1 MKKTI
6 GTIIIIF
13 LVVGIGVGVVYKI
26 IEKDVTDRET
36 FDLKTDTNG
45 SNDTVSHDEHY
56 FYGKI
61 LEVSPSY
68 IIVEP
73 NENEEERKSS
83 DQFCI
88 ALKNDNITYEIGANV
103 KITYKGMIK
112 ESYPAQ
118 IETTKI
124 EIVPEEDILR

>member
-1 MKKTI
+1 MI
-6 GTIIIIF
+6 
-13 LVVGIGVGVVYKI
+13 LSLGIGAQVIYKF
-26 IEKDVTDRET
+26 IEKDVTARET
-36 FDLKTDTNG
+36 FDFKTDMNG
-45 SNDTVSHDEHY
+45 SNDTVSMDEHS

-61 LEVSPSY
+61 LEVYSSY
-68 IIVEP
+68 LIVEP
-73 NENEEERKSS
+73 NESEEERKSS